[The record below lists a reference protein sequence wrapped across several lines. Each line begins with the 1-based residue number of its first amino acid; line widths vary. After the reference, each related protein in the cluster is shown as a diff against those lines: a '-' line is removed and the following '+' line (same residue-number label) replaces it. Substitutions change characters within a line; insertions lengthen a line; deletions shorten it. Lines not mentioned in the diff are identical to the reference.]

1 MEEWMI
7 GVFQGTVGS
16 REKQPLALTCDDS
29 SSRKMSAS
37 ECLPECLPEQMGYL
51 RQLTTAV
58 LSVSFAMGVLGNG
71 LVLAF
76 RMARTVTTIW
86 FFNLALADFWG
97 LLFLPIAIHNVA
109 FGQWPLDDVVCKLYM
124 AFLALNLFASI
135 YFLVLI
141 SVDRCLSVLYP
152 VWARNHR
159 TARRA
164 SWLALGVWLLAATAC
179 SPYLKF
185 RAPGKVNGCDYCYFK
200 FNLQN
205 EVTRDGEPTSWKG
218 QMAVAIAHFLLGF
231 LVPLVIIGTCAHLIQ
246 AKLWQVGWVHS
257 SRPKRMLL
265 VLVNAFS
272 LFWFPFNLALLVQ
285 SGLLM
290 MQKQSHWPKMMPV
303 LWAAF
308 SLGCLNSCLNPFLY
322 VFIGR
327 DSQEKFFQSLPSA
340 LARAFG
346 DEGFINHPVP
356 EMKSPEDN
364 GNLPAAA
371 GNLPP

>member
-1 MEEWMI
+1 MI

-16 REKQPLALTCDDS
+16 SEKQPLALTCDDS

-37 ECLPECLPEQMGYL
+37 ECLPEQMGYL

-71 LVLAF
+71 LVLWMTTF
-76 RMARTVTTIW
+76 RMTRTVTTIW
-86 FFNLALADFWG
+86 FFNLALADFLG

-159 TARRA
+159 TTRRA
-164 SWLALGVWLLAATAC
+164 GWLALGVWLLAATAC

-185 RAPGKVNGCDYCYFK
+185 RATGTVNGCDYCYFK

-205 EVTRDGEPTSWKG
+205 EGTRNEEPWKG

-246 AKLWQVGWVHS
+246 AKLRQVGLVHS

-265 VLVNAFS
+265 VLVTAFF
-272 LFWFPFNLALLVQ
+272 LFWFPFNMALLVQ

-290 MQKQSHWPKMMPV
+290 LQNQSLWPKMMLV

-327 DSQEKFFQSLPSA
+327 DFQEKFFQSLPSA

-346 DEGFINHPVP
+346 DEGFISSCPRDEVP
-356 EMKSPEDN
+356 RGQWEPPSSSWKSPSIACK
-364 GNLPAAA
+364 P
-371 GNLPP
+371 